1 MRKVAKLLLVS
12 LLTLLALELL
22 LRLTAPYLGTDV
34 CNELFRTYSNDKGG
48 IYYCEALSRCY
59 FTLPNDR
66 KRAAVNGYQWIH
78 QTDERGFRNPPES
91 EHETLIF
98 GDSFIY
104 GHGLN
109 EPETVTA
116 QLRARHGWKV
126 YNMARQGDSLW
137 QEYILFRLWAEQLKP
152 KHIILCAFGNDFHD
166 IEFIHNQA
174 ELQDPP
180 ELKPGFIEKVRK
192 NLEDPGVRYQ
202 FGDWLTTSY
211 TYRLGLLV
219 KRRWKTP
226 RPNAQGQ
233 AQLELQ
239 QELQQQLQ
247 RTFHQTGVYYTL
259 VFEDLVRRCRQS
271 GYTLDVF
278 FINTGDEHH
287 PAWKWEVEHV
297 EKFLAGLCQRNR
309 VNFYSTRSVL
319 ADRPELTLPNDGHL
333 NPRGSQVL
341 ADFMAARRSP

>member
-152 KHIILCAFGNDFHD
+152 KHIILCAFGNDLD
-166 IEFIHNQA
+166 
-174 ELQDPP
+174 
-180 ELKPGFIEKVRK
+180 RK
-192 NLEDPGVRYQ
+192 
-202 FGDWLTTSY
+202 
-211 TYRLGLLV
+211 
-219 KRRWKTP
+219 
-226 RPNAQGQ
+226 
-233 AQLELQ
+233 
-239 QELQQQLQ
+239 
-247 RTFHQTGVYYTL
+247 
-259 VFEDLVRRCRQS
+259 
-271 GYTLDVF
+271 
-278 FINTGDEHH
+278 
-287 PAWKWEVEHV
+287 
-297 EKFLAGLCQRNR
+297 
-309 VNFYSTRSVL
+309 SV
-319 ADRPELTLPNDGHL
+319 
-333 NPRGSQVL
+333 V
-341 ADFMAARRSP
+341 